1 MTDQTIA
8 PAAPVENVG
17 RGAAFALL
25 AIPAAIIV
33 FIIVGGVLQFT
44 FAGIASI
51 VVPYI
56 AISLYTRGAGAPIS
70 RRGWGPFIA
79 VAGAA
84 VIIGTFTGIIALAY
98 ARYLGHD
105 GILSAPFLRT
115 VGNQIAS
122 ADGAIS
128 LVIGLGIGAAA
139 IVSAIRGPRSRVAPG
154 APVAPAATGPAVPPA
169 PPAAPSAP
177 ASAAPVVPPV
187 APPVP
192 PAPNQPSPGV
202 LLNGKPIDPK
212 QK

>member
-8 PAAPVENVG
+8 PAAPTENVG
-17 RGAAFALL
+17 RGATFALL
-25 AIPAAIIV
+25 AIPAAIVI

-56 AISLYTRGAGAPIS
+56 AISLYNRGAGAPIS
-70 RRGWGPFIA
+70 RKGWGPFIA
-79 VAGAA
+79 VAAVA

-98 ARYLGHD
+98 ARYLGHE

-122 ADGAIS
+122 GDGILA
-128 LVIGLGIGAAA
+128 LVVGLGIGAAA
-139 IVSAIRGPRSRVAPG
+139 IVGAIRGPRGR
-154 APVAPAATGPAVPPA
+154 VAPAAAPAAPAAPVSTTPA
-169 PPAAPSAP
+169 PPA
-177 ASAAPVVPPV
+177 PPV
-187 APPVP
+187 APPAP

>member
-1 MTDQTIA
+1 MTDQTTA
-8 PAAPVENVG
+8 PAAPAENVG
-17 RGAAFALL
+17 RGTAFALL
-25 AIPAAIIV
+25 AIPAAILV
-33 FIIVGGVLQFT
+33 FIIVGGVLQFI

-84 VIIGTFTGIIALAY
+84 VVIGTFTGIIALAY

-105 GILSAPFLRT
+105 GIFSGPFLRT

-122 ADGAIS
+122 ADGVIS

-139 IVSAIRGPRSRVAPG
+139 IVSAIRGPRSRVAAG
-154 APVAPAATGPAVPPA
+154 APVAPGAPAAPEAAAPAAAPVA
-169 PPAAPSAP
+169 PPAAPP
-177 ASAAPVVPPV
+177 A
-187 APPVP
+187 P

>member
-8 PAAPVENVG
+8 PAAPSENVG
-17 RGAAFALL
+17 RGATFALL

-70 RRGWGPFIA
+70 RKGWGPFIA
-79 VAGAA
+79 VAAVA

-98 ARYLGHD
+98 ARYLGHE

-122 ADGAIS
+122 PDGAIA
-128 LVIGLGIGAAA
+128 LVVGLGIGAAA
-139 IVSAIRGPRSRVAPG
+139 IVGAIRGPRGRVATPAG
-154 APVAPAATGPAVPPA
+154 APAAPAAPPAPASTTPPPAAPPA
-169 PPAAPSAP
+169 PP
-177 ASAAPVVPPV
+177 V
-187 APPVP
+187 
-192 PAPNQPSPGV
+192 PNQPSPGI

>member
-8 PAAPVENVG
+8 PTAPVENVG
-17 RGAAFALL
+17 RGATFALL

-33 FIIVGGVLQFT
+33 FIIVGGVLRFT

-70 RRGWGPFIA
+70 RKGWGPFIA

-84 VIIGTFTGIIALAY
+84 VIVGTFTGIIALAY

-105 GILSAPFLRT
+105 GLLSGPFLRT

-139 IVSAIRGPRSRVAPG
+139 IVSAIRGPRSRVAP
-154 APVAPAATGPAVPPA
+154 AAAPAAPMATTPPPAAPPVAPSVAPPA
-169 PPAAPSAP
+169 PP
-177 ASAAPVVPPV
+177 V
-187 APPVP
+187 
-192 PAPNQPSPGV
+192 PNQPSAGI
-202 LLNGKPIDPK
+202 LLNGKPIDPTK
-212 QK
+212 K